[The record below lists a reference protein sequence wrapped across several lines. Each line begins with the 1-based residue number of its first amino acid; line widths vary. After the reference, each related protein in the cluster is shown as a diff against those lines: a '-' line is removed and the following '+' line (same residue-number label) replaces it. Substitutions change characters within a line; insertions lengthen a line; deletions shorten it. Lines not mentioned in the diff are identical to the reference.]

1 MPEQG
6 FQERTERATPRKREQ
21 AREKGQVARSADVSS
36 VCVLLAGVLALYF
49 FSHHLY
55 RGLAAVIRSGLSF
68 DRITEF
74 SSAGC
79 LQLCSTVLL
88 RFLVMLLPVMGA
100 VFLAALAAN
109 LIQVGFHLS
118 GQALAP
124 RLDKLSVSKGFGR
137 LFSLR
142 SLVELVKSLLKLGI
156 VGGVA
161 YLAVKGQSAGLL
173 SLYDMSPNAIT
184 AFILGAALKLF
195 LWVGLI
201 MALVAALDYGFQR
214 WKFEQELK
222 MTKQEVKEEAKQA
235 EGDPQ
240 IKARIRSIQQQAAR
254 KRMMQ
259 ALPQA
264 DVVVTNPTHLA
275 VAIKYDPLSM
285 GAPQVVAK
293 GAGAV
298 AARIRQL
305 AAGYGIPVVENK
317 ALARN
322 LYKTV
327 EPGREIPSELYRAV
341 AELLAYVYRLKGNAR
356 R

>member
-1 MPEQG
+1 MAEQD
-6 FQERTERATPRKREQ
+6 FQERTEKATPRKREQ
-21 AREKGQVARSADVSS
+21 AREKGQVARSVDIPA
-36 VCVLLAGVLALYF
+36 VCVLLGGVLTLYF
-49 FSHHLY
+49 FGHHLY
-55 RGLAAVIRSGLSF
+55 QGLAGVIRSSLSF
-68 DRITEF
+68 EQIPEF
-74 SSAGC
+74 STTAC
-79 LQLCSTVLL
+79 LHFCSTVLL
-88 RFLVMLLPVMGA
+88 RFIVILLPVMGA
-100 VFLAALAAN
+100 AFLAALVAN
-109 LIQVGFHLS
+109 LIQVGFHPS
-118 GQALAP
+118 SQALVP
-124 RLDKLSVSKGFGR
+124 KLDKLSVSKGFGR

-142 SLVELVKSLLKLGI
+142 SLVELVKSILKLGI
-156 VGGVA
+156 IGGVA
-161 YLAVKGQSAGLL
+161 YLSVKSESAGMLT
-173 SLYDMSPNAIT
+173 LYDMSLDAIT
-184 AFILGAALKLF
+184 AFILQAAFRLF
-195 LWVGLI
+195 LWVALI
-201 MALVAALDYGFQR
+201 MGLVAALDYGFQR
-214 WKFEQELK
+214 WKFEQDLK

-293 GAGAV
+293 GAGTV
-298 AARIRQL
+298 ADRIREL
-305 AAGYGIPVVENK
+305 AGSYGIPLVENK

-341 AELLAYVYRLKGNAR
+341 AELLAYVYKLKGKSSR
-356 R
+356 

>member
-21 AREKGQVARSADVSS
+21 AREKGQVARSADISS

-118 GQALAP
+118 GQALTP
-124 RLDKLSVSKGFGR
+124 KLDKLSVSKGFGR

-142 SLVELVKSLLKLGI
+142 SPGYAPLRGLVPRPGPAETGCT
-156 VGGVA
+156 GRPG
-161 YLAVKGQSAGLL
+161 AG
-173 SLYDMSPNAIT
+173 
-184 AFILGAALKLF
+184 
-195 LWVGLI
+195 
-201 MALVAALDYGFQR
+201 
-214 WKFEQELK
+214 
-222 MTKQEVKEEAKQA
+222 
-235 EGDPQ
+235 
-240 IKARIRSIQQQAAR
+240 
-254 KRMMQ
+254 
-259 ALPQA
+259 QA
-264 DVVVTNPTHLA
+264 DP
-275 VAIKYDPLSM
+275 
-285 GAPQVVAK
+285 
-293 GAGAV
+293 
-298 AARIRQL
+298 R
-305 AAGYGIPVVENK
+305 
-317 ALARN
+317 
-322 LYKTV
+322 
-327 EPGREIPSELYRAV
+327 
-341 AELLAYVYRLKGNAR
+341 
-356 R
+356 

>member
-21 AREKGQVARSADVSS
+21 AREKGQVARSADISS

-55 RGLAAVIRSGLSF
+55 RGLAAAIRSGLSF

-222 MTKQEVKEEAKQA
+222 MTKQEVNEEAKQA

>member
-21 AREKGQVARSADVSS
+21 AREKGQVARSADISS

-68 DRITEF
+68 DRVTEF

-109 LIQVGFHLS
+109 LAQVGFHLS

-124 RLDKLSVSKGFGR
+124 KLDKLSVSKGFGR

-327 EPGREIPSELYRAV
+327 EPGREIPFELYRAV

>member
-1 MPEQG
+1 M
-6 FQERTERATPRKREQ
+6 
-21 AREKGQVARSADVSS
+21 ARSADISS

-49 FSHHLY
+49 FSPHLY
-55 RGLAAVIRSGLSF
+55 RGLASVIRSSLSF
-68 DRITEF
+68 DQISEF

-88 RFLVMLLPVMGA
+88 RFLVILLPVMGA
-100 VFLAALAAN
+100 AFLAALAGN

-118 GQALAP
+118 SQALAP
-124 RLDKLSVSKGFGR
+124 KLDKLSVSKGFGR

-142 SLVELVKSLLKLGI
+142 SLVELLKSLLKLGI

-161 YLAVKGQSAGLL
+161 YLTVKGESAGLL
-173 SLYDMSPNAIT
+173 TLYDMSPNAIT
-184 AFILGAALKLF
+184 AFILHAALKLF

-264 DVVVTNPTHLA
+264 DVVVTNPTQLA
-275 VAIKYDPLSM
+275 VAIKYDPLRM

-293 GAGAV
+293 GAGPV

-305 AAGYGIPVVENK
+305 AGGYGIPVVENK

-341 AELLAYVYRLKGNAR
+341 AELLAYVYKLKGKSGR
-356 R
+356 

>member
-1 MPEQG
+1 
-6 FQERTERATPRKREQ
+6 
-21 AREKGQVARSADVSS
+21 
-36 VCVLLAGVLALYF
+36 
-49 FSHHLY
+49 
-55 RGLAAVIRSGLSF
+55 
-68 DRITEF
+68 
-74 SSAGC
+74 
-79 LQLCSTVLL
+79 
-88 RFLVMLLPVMGA
+88 
-100 VFLAALAAN
+100 
-109 LIQVGFHLS
+109 
-118 GQALAP
+118 
-124 RLDKLSVSKGFGR
+124 
-137 LFSLR
+137 
-142 SLVELVKSLLKLGI
+142 LVELVKSLLKLGI
-156 VGGVA
+156 IGGVG
-161 YLAVKGQSAGLL
+161 YLAVEGQSAGML

-184 AFILGAALKLF
+184 VFILGAALRLF
-195 LWVGLI
+195 LWVGVI

-214 WKFEQELK
+214 WKFEQDLK

-264 DVVVTNPTHLA
+264 DVVVTNPTQLA

-293 GAGAV
+293 GAGLV

-305 AAGYGIPVVENK
+305 ADGYGIPVVENK

-341 AELLAYVYRLKGNAR
+341 AELLAYVYRLKGKSSR
-356 R
+356 